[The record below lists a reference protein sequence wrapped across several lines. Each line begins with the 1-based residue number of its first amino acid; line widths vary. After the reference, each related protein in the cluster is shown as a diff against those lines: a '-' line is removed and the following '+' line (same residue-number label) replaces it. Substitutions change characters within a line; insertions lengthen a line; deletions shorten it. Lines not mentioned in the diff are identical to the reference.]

1 MVWMSVSTK
10 YSGLQETYNYNQLDK
25 NCASLGKCAMTYIL
39 YVLIII
45 LKHFVSEV
53 MGETKGKKIG
63 TLCCCALKPPVIRG
77 YVAAF
82 NYWFCALGTWSNT
95 AKPLLL
101 LKMALNELCQR
112 EIPCRHLVGYK
123 MIHV

>member
-1 MVWMSVSTK
+1 
-10 YSGLQETYNYNQLDK
+10 
-25 NCASLGKCAMTYIL
+25 
-39 YVLIII
+39 
-45 LKHFVSEV
+45 
-53 MGETKGKKIG
+53 MGETKGKKTG
-63 TLCCCALKPPVIRG
+63 TLRCRGLKSPVIRG
-77 YVAAF
+77 YAAAF
-82 NYWFCALGTWSNT
+82 IGSVRLGTRSNT

>member
-1 MVWMSVSTK
+1 M
-10 YSGLQETYNYNQLDK
+10 
-25 NCASLGKCAMTYIL
+25 CKCAYNN
-39 YVLIII
+39 
-45 LKHFVSEV
+45 LKTFFSEV

-63 TLCCCALKPPVIRG
+63 TLRCRGLKPPVIRG
-77 YVAAF
+77 YAPPPIIGSVR
-82 NYWFCALGTWSNT
+82 LGTRSNT
-95 AKPLLL
+95 AKPLLP

>member
-1 MVWMSVSTK
+1 
-10 YSGLQETYNYNQLDK
+10 
-25 NCASLGKCAMTYIL
+25 MTYIL
-39 YVLIII
+39 YVIIII
-45 LKHFVSEV
+45 LKHFFSEV
-53 MGETKGKKIG
+53 MSETKGKKIG